1 MSLRAAFV
9 LASLIATGAQAQ
21 SFPLKPLRLNAA
33 INNGMY
39 RTEVR
44 ERLVAQGA
52 EPLTGTPEEL
62 GELIKRELLRTARI
76 VRDAGLKAQ

>member
-1 MSLRAAFV
+1 M
-9 LASLIATGAQAQ
+9 
-21 SFPLKPLRLNAA
+21 N
-33 INNGMY
+33 

-76 VRDAGLKAQ
+76 VREAGLKAQ